1 MLVAMV
7 VSSCPT
13 AQAIDWNYWSER
25 VSDKAKQ
32 VSSQIKKPRV
42 QAFLI
47 GAAVVAVGGYI
58 YLRNQAVEIV
68 KSANGLL
75 QGVDDRHNVSTPEA
89 DFQHVDVNDLLP
101 DIERLKVSIK
111 DLETK
116 NWIYQFVDP
125 YRTTMAQLQQ
135 RKKALEGFMTDE
147 SSNSEV
153 SEPSKSEVLDID

>member
-13 AQAIDWNYWSER
+13 VQAIDWNYWSER
-25 VSDKAKQ
+25 VSEKQ
-32 VSSQIKKPRV
+32 KQFSNPIKKHKV
-42 QAFLI
+42 IASLS
-47 GAAVVAVGGYI
+47 GVAVVAVGGYV

-111 DLETK
+111 DLETT

-147 SSNSEV
+147 FSNSEI
-153 SEPSKSEVLDID
+153 LDID